1 MKKTLSLL
9 AVATVSA
16 SLCAAEAAAQSGPLR
31 SDMRGFSAGVNLTG
45 SRAGTD
51 APGGTA
57 SSGLGVSL
65 GYGVTDA
72 LTLFARTEYGYRRSQ
87 LDAGARYSFG
97 APSSALRPYAEV
109 ALTGT
114 RASAADF
121 RATGFGATASIG
133 AEYFIT
139 PRLSLDAGIGYTA
152 GRHTSIDFAAPGLD
166 TDRSFAA
173 PRVNLGFRWHP

>member
-1 MKKTLSLL
+1 MKKTLSLF
-9 AVATVSA
+9 AVAA
-16 SLCAAEAAAQSGPLR
+16 ALCATEAAAQSGPLR
-31 SDMRGFSAGVNLTG
+31 SDTRGFSAGVNLTG
-45 SRAGTD
+45 SRAGSD

-65 GYGVTDA
+65 GYGVSDA
-72 LTLFARTEYGYRRSQ
+72 LTLFGRSDYGYRRSQ
-87 LDAGARYSFG
+87 FDVGGRYSFG
-97 APSSALRPYAEV
+97 APTSALRPYAEA

-114 RASAADF
+114 RTNASDF

-139 PRLSLDAGIGYTA
+139 PRLSLDAAVGYTA
-152 GRHTSIDFAAPGLD
+152 GRHTSIDFAAAGLD